1 MNSLSIILGKVIT
14 KCYIK
19 SQLFILLTNSMNRN
33 NDIRAHKLKRPKLQQ
48 SLKFMLQH
56 SGPKVIEAPAVQRMC
71 RYCKRKFLAPQG
83 LAVHLHMHERAGDVP
98 LPLRH
103 TEKYLNNM
111 IKEDNPTELASF
123 RYSQQ
128 HKQRKPLS
136 VIQPQS
142 APPQD
147 VVVQAPVK
155 KSVINE
161 RAVPPAKSPMM
172 RRFTVAEKLSII
184 EKFRQSNNISGTCRW
199 VREQF
204 GRSTF
209 DRKSLKLMV
218 SREKIFREAKGTKK
232 IRKYVKPRTGSF
244 YKMDKQLAK

>member
-1 MNSLSIILGKVIT
+1 MNFSDGIGADKPKRQKV
-14 KCYIK
+14 
-19 SQLFILLTNSMNRN
+19 
-33 NDIRAHKLKRPKLQQ
+33 QQ

-56 SGPKVIEAPAVQRMC
+56 SGPKVVEASGVQPMC

-83 LAVHLHMHERAGDVP
+83 LAVHIHMHERAGDVP
-98 LPLRH
+98 LPLKSKQTH
-103 TEKYLNNM
+103 CNSM
-111 IKEDNPTELASF
+111 IQEDKPTELSSS
-123 RYSQQ
+123 RYVQQ
-128 HKQRKPLS
+128 QVRRKPLS

-142 APPQD
+142 APRKSE
-147 VVVQAPVK
+147 VVQTPVK
-155 KSVINE
+155 TSLKNE
-161 RAVPPAKSPMM
+161 RAAPLTNSSMT
-172 RRFTVAEKLSII
+172 RRFTVAEKLVII
-184 EKFRQSNNISGTCRW
+184 EKFRESNNISGTCRW

-218 SREKIFREAKGTKK
+218 SREQIFREAKGTKK